1 MKSKK
6 NKLFVGGVA
15 LFGLAALATT
25 SLAAFIITDTA
36 RITGEGSINVD
47 NNVEVT
53 DKRVGIN
60 GTLAE
65 KDTTLDL
72 DGAVPEDDESFTVN
86 GQTIT
91 MDGTFD
97 GSFSVNLNLT
107 ATATDKWNKL
117 ESVTF
122 TIEANKADIFSYLQ
136 WTAASSVQGSGT
148 TYTVTVE
155 KASLSSEW
163 TAFSITKEQ
172 VFELEW
178 KTKPLN
184 HLNNTFSSNF
194 EGGVN
199 YLNTAKSAINGT
211 TFTVTAAI
219 NTVSE

>member
-36 RITGEGSINVD
+36 RITGEGFIDVG
-47 NNVEVT
+47 NVEVT

-60 GTLAE
+60 GTLAR

-72 DGAVPEDDESFTVN
+72 DGKVPDDDESFTAN
-86 GQTIT
+86 EQTIT

-97 GSFSVNLNLT
+97 GSFSVELNLT
-107 ATATDKWNKL
+107 ATVTDKWDKL

-122 TIEANKADIFSYLQ
+122 TIEASKEDIFTYLK
-136 WTAASSVQGSGT
+136 WTAASSVEGSGKS
-148 TYTVTVE
+148 YTATVE

-163 TAFSITKEQ
+163 NQTSITKEQ
-172 VFELEW
+172 TFALEW
-178 KTKPLN
+178 ITKPLN
-184 HLNNTFSSNF
+184 HLNGTYSSNF
-194 EGGVN
+194 EDGVN
-199 YLNTAKSAINGT
+199 YLNTAKSAIDGT

>member
-36 RITGEGSINVD
+36 RITGEGSIDVGDVD
-47 NNVEVT
+47 VADN
-53 DKRVGIN
+53 RVGIN
-60 GTLAE
+60 GTLAKKE
-65 KDTTLDL
+65 TTLDL
-72 DGAVPEDDESFTVN
+72 DGAVPDDAESFTVN
-86 GQTIT
+86 EQTIT

-97 GSFSVNLNLT
+97 GSFSVDLNLT

-122 TIEANKADIFSYLQ
+122 TIEANKADIFTYLQ
-136 WTAASSVQGSGT
+136 WTAASSVEGSGT

-163 TAFSITKEQ
+163 NQTPITKEQ
-172 VFELEW
+172 TFALEW

-194 EGGVN
+194 EDGVN
-199 YLNTAKSAINGT
+199 YLKTAKSAIEGT
-211 TFTVTAAI
+211 TFTVTAKI